1 MATHDIFKPIEDRDN
16 KADRERDGCI
26 DGFCPMPT
34 KPMPVTVDEVNQ
46 PAHYMQGGMEAIDV
60 MEAFSNKEEFVGH
73 LRLTAVKYL
82 LRLNEKDTP
91 SVNARK
97 AKWYVSKLCEE
108 LSE

>member
-1 MATHDIFKPIEDRDN
+1 MATADIFKPIG
-16 KADRERDGCI
+16 ERGVPDENGCV

-34 KPMPVTVDEVNQ
+34 KPMPVTVDEVNH

-60 MEAFSNKEEFVGH
+60 MEAFSSKEEFVGH

-82 LRLNEKDTP
+82 LRLNEKDSP
-91 SVNARK
+91 AVNARK
-97 AKWYVSKLCEE
+97 CRWYVDRLCKE

>member
-1 MATHDIFKPIEDRDN
+1 MATADIFKPIE
-16 KADRERDGCI
+16 ERGAPDENGCI

-34 KPMPVTVDEVNQ
+34 KPMPVDVVNS
-46 PAHYMQGGMEAIDV
+46 PPHYMQGGMEAIDV
-60 MEAFSNKEEFVGH
+60 MEAFSSKEEFVGH

>member
-1 MATHDIFKPIEDRDN
+1 MATADIFKPIE
-16 KADRERDGCI
+16 ERGVPDENGCI
-26 DGFCPMPT
+26 DGFCALPS
-34 KPMPVTVDEVNQ
+34 KSMPVTVDEVNQ

-60 MEAFSNKEEFVGH
+60 MQSFSSKEEFVGH
-73 LRLTAVKYL
+73 LRLTAIKYL

-97 AKWYVSKLCEE
+97 CRWYVDRLCKE